1 MIGAVIFDMDGL
13 LVDSERLYLHFLP
26 EALKRFG
33 LPFREEVADRTRGV
47 TNEEGGPIVE
57 EIYSDYPGTDG
68 YAVLS
73 TLQKIVDDYSFE
85 HGVPAKD
92 GAVELLN
99 FLGGRQVPRA
109 LASSSGMDI
118 ICNNLDHLHLTKA
131 FNVLVSGRD
140 PSIKNS
146 KPAPDIFLAAA
157 IQLGIDPQNTLV
169 LEDSYAGVEAGA
181 AGNFKTIMIPDLSP
195 VTDEMRHLAYGIYP
209 SLNDVTDLLEMTDM
223 DI

>member
-73 TLQKIVDDYSFE
+73 TLQKTSMTIALSMGYLRKTARLSFSISWVE
-85 HGVPAKD
+85 DRCLVRSPLPPAW
-92 GAVELLN
+92 
-99 FLGGRQVPRA
+99 
-109 LASSSGMDI
+109 
-118 ICNNLDHLHLTKA
+118 T
-131 FNVLVSGRD
+131 
-140 PSIKNS
+140 
-146 KPAPDIFLAAA
+146 
-157 IQLGIDPQNTLV
+157 
-169 LEDSYAGVEAGA
+169 SYAVIWI
-181 AGNFKTIMIPDLSP
+181 TCI
-195 VTDEMRHLAYGIYP
+195 
-209 SLNDVTDLLEMTDM
+209 
-223 DI
+223 